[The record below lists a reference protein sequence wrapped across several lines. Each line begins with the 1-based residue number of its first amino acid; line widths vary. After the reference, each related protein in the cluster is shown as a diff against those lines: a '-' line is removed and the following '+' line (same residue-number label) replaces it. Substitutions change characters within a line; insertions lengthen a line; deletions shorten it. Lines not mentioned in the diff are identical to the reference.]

1 MQVQCDITLG
11 IMLTTIYEMSRKQ
24 YGNKPAF
31 YAAFW
36 GGYHRAMSD
45 KESMEW
51 LTSQSTVSMVMRSM
65 HDLPDDQ
72 YRYYTDDDGDDHLR
86 MDVQRHIRR
95 AVRTCRQ
102 HADHYNQLLNLVE
115 GSINLDPGDMQYILA
130 YVYVDADLWLE
141 ELMYRML
148 YVLIREPNDVTK

>member
-1 MQVQCDITLG
+1 MQSVCITVGL
-11 IMLTTIYEMSRKQ
+11 MLTTIYDMSRKQ

-31 YAAFW
+31 YASFW
-36 GGYHRAMSD
+36 GCYHRAMSD

-102 HADHYNQLLNLVE
+102 HTDQYIQLLALVDR
-115 GSINLDPGDMQYILA
+115 SNNLDSGDKRYILEHTKL
-130 YVYVDADLWLE
+130 DTNLWLE

-148 YVLIREPNDVTK
+148 YVIIREPNEIAQ